1 MGAETLSVSPGD
13 VIGER
18 YRIVEPIGEGAMG
31 TVFRVEHTEI
41 GTPMALKLLKPE
53 LLMVPSIEERFN
65 REARSAATLDDPH
78 IVRVTDF
85 GRTPDGN
92 LFMVMELLDGV
103 PLGAATSLGL
113 SQQEIVSLVAEVLAA
128 LEHAHEQGVVHRDLK
143 PDNIM
148 LVERRGR
155 RTVKILDFGLAKI
168 TEAGPG
174 EAALT
179 QAGMVFGTPR
189 YMSPEQASG
198 EPVDGR
204 SDLYAVGVILYE
216 LFSKGPL
223 FDGNTIAEILTKH
236 ITRPPPPFELV
247 AEDGVDAEAV
257 RSVIFHALEKEPAHR
272 FQSAREFRAA
282 LLATVGRSSAAPPP
296 RTESSSGAG
305 PLLMPS
311 QTAFA
316 QTMMKNGASLPEPAL
331 ARGPSRRGLLVGA
344 GLALAGGVLVLPLVF
359 RGAAP
364 DPIEAA
370 IAAQDWEQAER
381 LAFTRV
387 QEDPKSVKARLYLG
401 HALFQRGKRDE
412 ATDEYVKALKLD
424 GYAALDP
431 RFQENFRRASEG
443 REKAGRILIGAVSE
457 LGDAGAS
464 PLLVEVAERSS
475 QAAVRRRA
483 YEGLERMK
491 EEKRLDAFTFLSEGL
506 RKDGTDKCENRR
518 WYVERLAR
526 LADPRV
532 VPIFKKEKSRK
543 GGFLGLERTG
553 ECMYDLLD
561 STLAKYE

>member
-1 MGAETLSVSPGD
+1 MGSETPQVSPGD

-103 PLGAATSLGL
+103 PLGAAAAQGL
-113 SQQEIVSLVAEVLAA
+113 SQRELVELVAEVLSA
-128 LEHAHEQGVVHRDLK
+128 LETAHEQGVVHRDLK

-216 LFSKGPL
+216 LFSRGPL

-236 ITRPPPPFELV
+236 ITRPPPPFELA
-247 AEDGVDAEAV
+247 AEEGVDAAQLQA
-257 RSVIFHALEKEPAHR
+257 VIFRALEKEPSAR
-272 FQSAREFRAA
+272 FQTARAFRAA
-282 LLATVGRSSAAPPP
+282 LLETVGRRSAPPP
-296 RTESSSGAG
+296 ARGPSNAGAG

-311 QTAFA
+311 RTAFA
-316 QTMMKNGASLPEPAL
+316 ETMMRDGGAVSQAAL
-331 ARGPSRRGLLVGA
+331 APRPSRRGLLLGA
-344 GLALAGGVLVLPLVF
+344 GLALVAGGFTLPLF
-359 RGAAP
+359 WKSAQP
-364 DPIEAA
+364 DPLEQALAA
-370 IAAQDWEQAER
+370 RSWEEAER
-381 LAFTRV
+381 LAAVRV
-387 QEDPKSVKARLYLG
+387 SEDPKDVRARLALG
-401 HALFQRGKRDE
+401 HAFFGRGKRDE

-424 GYAALDP
+424 PYAALDT
-431 RFQENFRRASEG
+431 RFQENFRAVSTAK
-443 REKAGRILIGAVSE
+443 EKAGRILVGAVAE
-457 LGDAGAS
+457 LGDSGAS
-464 PLLVEVAERSS
+464 ALLVEAAERNP
-475 QAAVRRRA
+475 QAPVRRRA

-518 WYVERLAR
+518 WYVERLAK
-526 LADPRV
+526 LQDPRV
-532 VPIFKKEKSRK
+532 VPIFKKEQTRK

-553 ECMYDLLD
+553 ECMYDLLEA
-561 STLAKYE
+561 TLKKYE